1 MLLCFHQNKH
11 IKVENFRHTRR
22 KHLAQECIITWCQLK
37 WMMPAFKTFHI
48 HRTKPI
54 DSQRLVFAFHI
65 ARCLLFLSPLTFT
78 IIEVKSS
85 DYTIQQPPILLFI
98 FFPFLALTKCRKDDA
113 ALSSPIAGVYLFHA
127 PKLFPREFVRAF
139 RDSAST
145 RARSLSRRR
154 HQKHSQ
160 NPLLNFKCSFAIHAI
175 MYIKMRWG
183 CDGSRGKQKKKK
195 RM

>member
-65 ARCLLFLSPLTFT
+65 ARCLLFLSPSHSRLLRWNHLIIQFNNLRSFCLSFSRSSLSPNAAKT
-78 IIEVKSS
+78 IPRSLP
-85 DYTIQQPPILLFI
+85 QLPGFI
-98 FFPFLALTKCRKDDA
+98 F
-113 ALSSPIAGVYLFHA
+113 SM
-127 PKLFPREFVRAF
+127 
-139 RDSAST
+139 
-145 RARSLSRRR
+145 
-154 HQKHSQ
+154 
-160 NPLLNFKCSFAIHAI
+160 LLNCSRENSFVPFVIRLQPAPDRYLAED
-175 MYIKMRWG
+175 IK
-183 CDGSRGKQKKKK
+183 SIPKILF
-195 RM
+195 